1 MAWEYADLFD
11 AEIEPADAEGQA
23 SFWMDE
29 PSSLHVGQMGY
40 RRRTTKAGPR
50 LEAEIYP
57 AFGREERGRLR
68 EARRNTTPEKQQRLN
83 EQRAKHRLVL
93 LIETNFGRDDYHLTL
108 TYAGETPDLK
118 RCRKD
123 VRNFLDRVK
132 RIREKR
138 GLEELKY
145 IYAIGH
151 DAGKRIHV
159 HMIINGGI
167 EVRELES
174 IWGKRR
180 GRTNAV
186 QLQPDDNGLQGIAN
200 YLFRQNAGKKAAG
213 DLPGKKTWVPS
224 RNLKRPK
231 TRKRDCGCSNAR
243 VRRIA
248 GDIQSEAK
256 EIMERLYPG
265 YRLIE
270 CRVRYSDIVDGVYIR
285 CVMRRWEDQP

>member
-11 AEIEPADAEGQA
+11 AEAEPEGDADQI
-23 SFWMDE
+23 SFWQDE

-68 EARRNTTPEKQQRLN
+68 EARMHQTPEKQRRLN
-83 EQRAKHRLVL
+83 EQRAKHQLIL
-93 LIETNFGRDDYHLTL
+93 LIDTNFGPEDYHLTL
-108 TYAGETPDLK
+108 TYAGKEPDLS
-118 RCRKD
+118 RCKKD
-123 VRNFLDRVK
+123 VRNFFDRVK
-132 RIREKR
+132 RLRERR

-151 DAGKRIHV
+151 DTSERIHV
-159 HMIINGGI
+159 HVIINGGI
-167 EVRELES
+167 EPKELQK
-174 IWGKRR
+174 IWGR
-180 GRTNAV
+180 GRTRADL
-186 QLQPDDNGLQGIAN
+186 LQPNEHGLQGLAN

-213 DLPGKKTWVPS
+213 QLPGRKTWVPS

-231 TRKRDCGCSNAR
+231 TRRRDCHCSNAR

-248 GDIQSEAK
+248 GDFRNEAK
-256 EIMERLYPG
+256 VTMEKLYPG
-265 YRLIE
+265 YQFVE
-270 CRVRYSDIVDGVYIR
+270 CWVHHSDIVDGVYIR
-285 CVMRRWEDQP
+285 CVMRKWEG

>member
-1 MAWEYADLFD
+1 MAWEYSDLFD
-11 AEIEPADAEGQA
+11 AETEPADAEGQT
-23 SFWMDE
+23 SFWQDE

-57 AFGREERGRLR
+57 VFGREERGKLR
-68 EARRNTTPEKQQRLN
+68 EARKNTTPEKQRRLN

-93 LIETNFGRDDYHLTL
+93 LIETNFGPEDYHLTL
-108 TYAGETPDLK
+108 TYAGETPGLK
-118 RCRKD
+118 RCRMD
-123 VRNFLDRVK
+123 VKNFFDSVA
-132 RIREKR
+132 RIRKKR
-138 GLEELKY
+138 GLDELKY

-151 DAGKRIHV
+151 DSGHRIHV
-159 HMIINGGI
+159 HVIINGGI
-167 EVRELES
+167 EIRELEKK
-174 IWGKRR
+174 WKH
-180 GRTNAV
+180 GRINTV

-200 YLFRQNAGKKAAG
+200 YLFKQNAGKKAAG
-213 DLPGKKTWVPS
+213 DLQGKKTWVPS

-231 TRKRDCGCSNAR
+231 TRKKDCKCSNTR

-285 CVMRRWEDQP
+285 CVMRRWEAQP

>member
-1 MAWEYADLFD
+1 MAWEYEDLFD
-11 AEIEPADAEGQA
+11 AEAEPEDAEGQVT
-23 SFWMDE
+23 FWQDE

-57 AFGREERGRLR
+57 VFGREERGQLR
-68 EARRNTTPEKQQRLN
+68 KAMSSMTPEKQRRMN
-83 EQRAKHRLVL
+83 ERRAKHKLIL
-93 LIETNFGRDDYHLTL
+93 LIDANFGASDYHLTL
-108 TYAGETPDLK
+108 TYAGEAPELS
-118 RCRKD
+118 RCKKD
-123 VRNFLDRVK
+123 VKNFLDRVK
-132 RIREKR
+132 RIRIRR

-151 DAGKRIHV
+151 DSGARIHV

-167 EVRELES
+167 SRDELEQT
-174 IWGKRR
+174 WAK

-186 QLQPDDNGLQGIAN
+186 RLQPNERGLQGIAN
-200 YLFRQNAGKKAAG
+200 YLFRQNAKKKARDQLQG
-213 DLPGKKTWVPS
+213 QKTWVPS

-231 TRKRDCGCSNAR
+231 TRRRDCKCSNAR

-256 EIMERLYPG
+256 EVMERLYPG
-265 YRLIE
+265 YTFVD
-270 CRVRYSDIVDGVYIR
+270 CKVRYSDITDGVYI
-285 CVMRRWEDQP
+285 CCTMRRWE